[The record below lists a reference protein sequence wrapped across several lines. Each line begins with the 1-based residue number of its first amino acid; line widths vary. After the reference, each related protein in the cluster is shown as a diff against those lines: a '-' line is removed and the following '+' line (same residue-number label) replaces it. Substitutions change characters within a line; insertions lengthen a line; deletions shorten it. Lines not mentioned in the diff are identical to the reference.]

1 MLSGLVVCVLVL
13 SLRSERRW
21 DLVDGRKVLARVAK
35 DSRSFI
41 STNLSKELALGAGIA
56 EARRDSI
63 Y

>member
-1 MLSGLVVCVLVL
+1 M
-13 SLRSERRW
+13 
-21 DLVDGRKVLARVAK
+21 VDGRKVLARVAK